1 MDNYPALEYV
11 FVFFLKSLIKL
22 KINTVASFLN
32 FCQWRIFTVNRS
44 CYLELH
50 GILSWT
56 RIVFQ
61 SGLCF
66 HYQYWNLLRI
76 GLKCFM
82 TRADLPSCCFKAPVG
97 QECEGQC
104 VLGTSKP
111 LPLIPAHSRV
121 SWGGIGRALKTQG
134 WGLVWALGWWC
145 LPWAALPAGSLMISS
160 CIAVAFCSPAIPDN
174 WHTS

>member
-1 MDNYPALEYV
+1 MDNYPTLEYV

-82 TRADLPSCCFKAPVG
+82 TRADLPSCCFRAPVG
-97 QECEGQC
+97 HVWRTVCFGNQQTPSFDPCTFPCE
-104 VLGTSKP
+104 LS
-111 LPLIPAHSRV
+111 
-121 SWGGIGRALKTQG
+121 GIGRALKTQG